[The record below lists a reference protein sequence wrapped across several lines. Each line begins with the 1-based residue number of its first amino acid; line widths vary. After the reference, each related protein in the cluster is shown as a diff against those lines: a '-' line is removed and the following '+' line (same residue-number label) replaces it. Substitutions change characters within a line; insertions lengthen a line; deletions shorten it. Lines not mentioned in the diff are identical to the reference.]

1 MIKKHT
7 TFGSIQALIPQT
19 KDLLKPCT
27 MVV

>member
-7 TFGSIQALIPQT
+7 MLGSIQALIPQT
-19 KDLLKPCT
+19 KDLLKACT